1 MELMKC
7 VLLVR
12 SDLSLSKGKT
22 VAQCGHAL
30 VESIISSNSEKI
42 TVWRQQGEPIITL
55 KVPNEKT
62 MNYICARA
70 HRKKVFN
77 YIVCDAGETEVLPD
91 TNTVCVIGPD
101 KTEKINSLVK
111 DLKLY

>member
-1 MELMKC
+1 MGAMKC

-12 SDLSLSKGKT
+12 GDLLLSKGKSI
-22 VAQCGHAL
+22 AQCGHAL
-30 VESIISSNSEKI
+30 VESMMSCKSAKVMS
-42 TVWRQQGEPIITL
+42 WRQQGEPIITL

-62 MNYICARA
+62 MEFICGRA
-70 HRKKVFN
+70 EKKKIFN
-77 YIVCDAGETEVLPD
+77 YIVCDAGRTEVPPN

-101 KTEKINSLVK
+101 KSEKIDSLVK